1 MVATKDT
8 KGTKIKATKSGRRV
22 GLRSRPTAREVRHPE
37 QAGWNVV
44 RFVPWW
50 RTSHVAAF
58 GGPGD
63 RLLLVILPFVLF
75 VPFVATLFVIFV
87 A

>member
-1 MVATKDT
+1 LGAT
-8 KGTKIKATKSGRRV
+8 KGTKSTKVKATKSGRRV
-22 GLRSRPTAREVRHPE
+22 GLLRRPT
-37 QAGWNVV
+37 
-44 RFVPWW
+44 
-50 RTSHVAAF
+50 AF